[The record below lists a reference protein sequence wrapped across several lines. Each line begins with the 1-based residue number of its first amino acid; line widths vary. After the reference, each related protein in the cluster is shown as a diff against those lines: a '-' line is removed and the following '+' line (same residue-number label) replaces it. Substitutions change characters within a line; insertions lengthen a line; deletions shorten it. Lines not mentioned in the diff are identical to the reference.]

1 VFTTYLCAS
10 TVVLVL
16 ALGVFLTCSRVGFSY
31 RGIFLGLTWG
41 FLLLTALLK
50 LVALIKGGNYLYS
63 VDAIILIKNIYI
75 IWMSLLFEVFLIAL
89 ITFVPRSPYTSL
101 GVLFLGAEFVLY
113 RSVSA
118 VGGFAVSC
126 PCIGNMGSSLG
137 ISPSLEGIILSFIA
151 AWMMFGAGIL
161 LYAERFGKTVLEDT
175 HPSNSRA

>member
-1 VFTTYLCAS
+1 MVYLYAS
-10 TVVLVL
+10 ATILVL
-16 ALGVFLTCSRVGFSY
+16 ALGFYLTCRRVGFSY
-31 RGIFLGLTWG
+31 RGIFLGTTWG

-50 LVALIKGGNYLYS
+50 LAALAKGGNYLYS
-63 VDAIILIKNIYI
+63 VDSIILVKNIYI
-75 IWMSLLFEVFLIAL
+75 IWVSLLFEVFLIAL
-89 ITFVPRSPYTSL
+89 ITCFPRNPYTPL

-151 AWMMFGAGIL
+151 AWMTLGAGIL
-161 LYAERFGKTVLEDT
+161 LYTERFGKTV
-175 HPSNSRA
+175 